1 MRRREFLGVLG
12 GAAVAWPAV
21 ARAQQPAMPVIGFLN
36 SRSPGEASYTVA
48 AFHKGLSESGYVAGR
63 NVVVE
68 YRWAEGNYDLLPGFA
83 ADLVRR
89 GVTVI
94 VATGGQNS
102 AIAAKSATLTIPI
115 VFSSGSDP
123 VQSGLVASLNRPG
136 GNLTGVHLFL
146 SGLEPKKLGLI
157 REISPNVP
165 VIGVLLNPSRLDY
178 DLQSNDVKEAARA
191 IGQQI
196 EILKASNRDEI
207 DAAFARMVQIKVG
220 ALVVG
225 ADPSFN
231 TWREQIVVLAARHLI
246 PAVYELR
253 EFAVAGG
260 LMSYGTSLV
269 ESYRQVGVYAGRVLK
284 GEKPTDLPVVQ
295 VTKFEFVINLR
306 TAKALGLAVPPTMSA
321 RADEVIE

>member
-1 MRRREFLGVLG
+1 MRRREFFGVLG

-102 AIAAKSATLTIPI
+102 AIAAKSATSTIPI